1 MGHLREYRAAVA
13 GKRRGNKNSQKTD
26 THMKLKRLIFAV
38 VTLFV
43 ASVSGSAS
51 YAQSGPFAGM
61 AGVWSGSG
69 TVTLDDGS
77 SERIR
82 CRATYAVS
90 ASGSGLNQSLVC
102 ASDSYKFDLKANV
115 VAERGSLSGTWS
127 ESSRN
132 INGNLE
138 GHASSGNFQVLASAP
153 GFSADISLVT
163 RGNTQNVSI
172 AGSSSFKGATIT
184 LTLLRRDRLTPL
196 RLGQPRCGFVHG
208 LCDQQRLFLV
218 DREILDA
225 FVRGQ
230 RKHHDVGL
238 VLGPA
243 GGEAVTKSAD
253 AIGRASRCNP
263 AAGTNA
269 VTSISTL
276 ARIST
281 SPSI

>member
-1 MGHLREYRAAVA
+1 MGHLREYRAADA
-13 GKRRGNKNSQKTD
+13 GKRRGNKTSQKTD
-26 THMKLKRLIFAV
+26 IHMKLKRLIFAV

-69 TVTLDDGS
+69 AITLDDGS

-82 CRATYAVS
+82 CRATYAVN

-102 ASDSYKFDLKANV
+102 ASDSYKFDLKADV
-115 VAERGSLSGTWS
+115 AAERGSLSGTWS

-132 INGNLE
+132 INGSLQ
-138 GHASSGNFQVLASAP
+138 GHAGSGNFRVLASAP

-184 LTLLRRDRLTPL
+184 LHR
-196 RLGQPRCGFVHG
+196 
-208 LCDQQRLFLV
+208 
-218 DREILDA
+218 
-225 FVRGQ
+225 
-230 RKHHDVGL
+230 
-238 VLGPA
+238 
-243 GGEAVTKSAD
+243 S
-253 AIGRASRCNP
+253 
-263 AAGTNA
+263 
-269 VTSISTL
+269 
-276 ARIST
+276 
-281 SPSI
+281 